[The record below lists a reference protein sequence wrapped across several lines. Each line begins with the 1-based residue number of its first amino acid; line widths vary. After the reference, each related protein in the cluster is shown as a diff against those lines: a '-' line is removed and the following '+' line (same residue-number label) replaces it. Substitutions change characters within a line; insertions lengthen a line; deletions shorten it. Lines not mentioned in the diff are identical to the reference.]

1 MYMHLLGIIIVE
13 EIYIGAVFLLASL
26 TGILSYAFTIYHL
39 FRSLTLLHTSLLTLN

>member
-13 EIYIGAVFLLASL
+13 EIYIGAVFLLATL

-39 FRSLTLLHTSLLTLN
+39 SYSLALLHASLLTLN